1 MTKGQPY
8 DIINTEKGNRKIGLQ
23 PPVPKPFSINKRKE
37 VNNMKYRIVFM
48 KKNGKIKGQL
58 GCNSE
63 ETAKYIVKN
72 WREAE
77 DTKGICIV
85 TNLETGKEHVWTK

>member
-1 MTKGQPY
+1 
-8 DIINTEKGNRKIGLQ
+8 
-23 PPVPKPFSINKRKE
+23 
-37 VNNMKYRIVFM
+37 MKYMITFM
-48 KKNGKIKGQL
+48 KKNGKVKGKV

-85 TNLETGKEHVWTK
+85 TNLETKKEYVWTK

>member
-1 MTKGQPY
+1 
-8 DIINTEKGNRKIGLQ
+8 
-23 PPVPKPFSINKRKE
+23 
-37 VNNMKYRIVFM
+37 MKYIITFM
-48 KKNGKIKGQL
+48 KKSGKVKGKV

-72 WREAE
+72 WREAD

-85 TNLETGKEHVWTK
+85 TNTETKKEHVWTK

>member
-1 MTKGQPY
+1 
-8 DIINTEKGNRKIGLQ
+8 
-23 PPVPKPFSINKRKE
+23 
-37 VNNMKYRIVFM
+37 M

-63 ETAKYIVKN
+63 ETEKYIVKN